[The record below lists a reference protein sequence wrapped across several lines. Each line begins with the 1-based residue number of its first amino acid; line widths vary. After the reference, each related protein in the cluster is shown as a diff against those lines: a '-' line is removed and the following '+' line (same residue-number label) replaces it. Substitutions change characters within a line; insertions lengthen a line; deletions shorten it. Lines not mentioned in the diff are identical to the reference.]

1 MKTFKLLLQAF
12 VIIGEGLQSLFA
24 RIEKYR
30 NEKRQKKIKNNVD
43 DELRDRGWLSDDVRD
58 SGVLPEDGEA
68 DKPES
73 GR

>member
-43 DELRDRGWLSDDVRD
+43 DELRDRGWLSDDVRNG
-58 SGVLPEDGEA
+58 GVLPEDSET